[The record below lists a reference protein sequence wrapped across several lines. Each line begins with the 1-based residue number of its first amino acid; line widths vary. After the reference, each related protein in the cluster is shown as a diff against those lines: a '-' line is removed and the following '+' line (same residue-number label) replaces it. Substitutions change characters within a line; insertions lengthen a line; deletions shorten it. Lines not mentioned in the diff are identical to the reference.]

1 MKTLLGMQYGDTI
14 PQQYQ
19 EGGGVPSAY
28 KASFGL
34 PALRRH
40 KFKQLAYKA
49 AQEEAAAA
57 AKRQKESRFGG
68 AFGGIAGG
76 LLGAL
81 LTPLTG
87 GIPLALMAGA
97 GTGLGKLFGSKVG
110 YEGGWEPGMMF
121 RRTKAPEMQD
131 VLYGSEAG
139 MDKIRDAGYLFR
151 MGMGEDALMSG
162 LKSGLMAGFAPGG
175 GLYGKAAKWSEGLGA
190 ADIATAS
197 QAVLPTASQAV
208 LPTASEAALEA
219 GEAGV
224 GIIDPK
230 AGIDIGK
237 GLEFGRTA
245 NPFALS
251 PEQGSQFFS
260 PRGSLLDLTQTGQG
274 FIPTN
279 LGELPGAVVHN
290 VIDTTEIP
298 IRRLGQDPFGRGYPD
313 DTLGIRTQYGYR

>member
-1 MKTLLGMQYGDTI
+1 MQYGDTI

-40 KFKQLAYKA
+40 KFKQEAYKA
-49 AQEEAAAA
+49 AQEEAAAT
-57 AKRQKESRFGG
+57 AKRQKKSRFGG
-68 AFGGIAGG
+68 ALGGFAGG
-76 LLGAL
+76 LLGAVL
-81 LTPLTG
+81 APFTG

-97 GTGLGKLFGSKVG
+97 GAGLGKLFGSKVG